1 MAYFSILTKLLTRQ
15 SMSFFMLV
23 FAQARDCSLPNVS
36 YPLVLQKLDLEV
48 ADMSPACKS
57 KSKDKKPGKE
67 SPKNSLKHVST
78 STGTS
83 GSGYN
88 PILGTFH
95 TFETSPTPSS
105 ALLHVNG
112 RFRNIDETE
121 DHNRSSSGTGI
132 EYDSISNNGSWSG
145 DSEDHKEKPSNPL
158 PRQDTIPGADNDKRE
173 KVRQKNER
181 KHQRQKER
189 RAQELH
195 EKCSGYLM
203 SRKLEALAQKLVV
216 MGFSQERATMALILN
231 EGRVEESVAWLLE
244 GSEEDK
250 TVQHNIDE
258 GGNLKIDISEELARV
273 TELEIRY
280 KASKQE
286 VERAIVSSEGDLD
299 KAEET
304 IKSQKEDPPFAPCK
318 ANENGDPPTVATN
331 QNSLRIQSKS
341 TSPTAIQQKREEK
354 EYNYIRSPA
363 VGSSVDSKVIQVMK
377 KLPPKTDWARTQ
389 QIPMPAEKRWVS
401 SGSNPSS
408 SSLASPPTASPVK
421 ELKNLQLGSVKEPV
435 IVMQRPQSINSKQA
449 SSTSI
454 SSSPYTISVE
464 TAKQHG
470 FVPSLAVSRSISP
483 NGISSNQS
491 YTLQAQYKPSQQQQF
506 VSNSSSMDSSG
517 AKSRLPAL
525 APPSSLGLFS
535 GIGTSAINTPSQ
547 VDWTTGSSTLQFD
560 YTNIDWSLDR
570 GSLLSRPNY
579 VQSNGFGYGVNSS
592 SLRSGLSKGNGAV
605 TMVGLQDRL
614 SGSEAIVG
622 GSREWTSPF
631 EEKELFSVTRQFVSS
646 PTL

>member
-1 MAYFSILTKLLTRQ
+1 
-15 SMSFFMLV
+15 MLV
-23 FAQARDCSLPNVS
+23 FARARDCSLPNVS
-36 YPLVLQKLDLEV
+36 YPLFLQKLDLEV
-48 ADMSPACKS
+48 ADMSPASKS
-57 KSKDKKPGKE
+57 KPKDKKPGKE
-67 SPKNSLKHVST
+67 SPNNSLKHVIA

-105 ALLHVNG
+105 TLLHVNG
-112 RFRNIDETE
+112 RFRNIDEVE
-121 DHNRSSSGTGI
+121 DHNRISSGTGI

-145 DSEDHKEKPSNPL
+145 DSEDHKEKPSNPVT
-158 PRQDTIPGADNDKRE
+158 RQDTIPGADNDKRE

-203 SRKLEALAQKLVV
+203 SRKLEALAQKLVA

-244 GSEEDK
+244 GSGEDK
-250 TVQHNIDE
+250 AVKHNIDE
-258 GGNLKIDISEELARV
+258 GGSLKIDISEELARV

-304 IKSQKEDPPFAPCK
+304 IKSQKEDPPFASCK
-318 ANENGDPPTVATN
+318 ANENGDPPIVATN
-331 QNSLRIQSKS
+331 QNSLRIQTKS
-341 TSPTAIQQKREEK
+341 TSPTSIQQKREEN

-363 VGSSVDSKVIQVMK
+363 VGSSVDPKGIQVLK
-377 KLPPKTDWARTQ
+377 KLPPKTEWARPQ
-389 QIPMPAEKRWVS
+389 QIPMPTEKRWAT

-435 IVMQRPQSINSKQA
+435 IVMQRPQSINPKQA
-449 SSTSI
+449 TSTSI
-454 SSSPYTISVE
+454 SSSPCTISVE
-464 TAKQHG
+464 TVTQHG
-470 FVPSLAVSRSISP
+470 IVPSLAVSRSISP
-483 NGISSNQS
+483 NDISSNQS
-491 YTLQAQYKPSQQQQF
+491 YTAQAQYKPSQQQQF
-506 VSNSSSMDSSG
+506 VSNSSSMDCSG
-517 AKSRLPAL
+517 AKIRSPPL

-535 GIGTSAINTPSQ
+535 GFGTSTISTPCQ

-570 GSLLSRPNY
+570 DSLLSRPNY
-579 VQSNGFGYGVNSS
+579 VQSNGLGYGMNSS
-592 SLRSGLSKGNGAV
+592 SLRLGLSKGNGVVA
-605 TMVGLQDRL
+605 MVGLQDGL
-614 SGSEAIVG
+614 SGSEAIGG

-631 EEKELFSVTRQFVSS
+631 EEKDLFSITRQFVSS

>member
-1 MAYFSILTKLLTRQ
+1 M
-15 SMSFFMLV
+15 
-23 FAQARDCSLPNVS
+23 S
-36 YPLVLQKLDLEV
+36 YPLVLQKLEPEV
-48 ADMSPACKS
+48 ADMSPASKS
-57 KSKDKKPGKE
+57 KSKDKKSGKE
-67 SPKNSLKHVST
+67 SPKSSLKHVNS

-95 TFETSPTPSS
+95 TFETSSVPSS

-112 RFRNIDETE
+112 RFRNIDEME
-121 DHNRSSSGTGI
+121 DQNRSSSGTGI
-132 EYDSISNNGSWSG
+132 EFDSISNNGSWSG

-158 PRQDTIPGADNDKRE
+158 PRLDTIPGADNDKRE

-203 SRKLEALAQKLVV
+203 SRKLEALAQQLVA

-231 EGRVEESVAWLLE
+231 EGRVEESVVWLLE
-244 GSEEDK
+244 GGEEDK
-250 TVQHNIDE
+250 TVEHNLDE
-258 GGNLKIDISEELARV
+258 GSNLKIDISEELARV

-286 VERAIVSSEGDLD
+286 IERAIVSCEGDLD

-304 IKSQKEDPPFAPCK
+304 IKSQKEDPPYVPCK
-318 ANENGDPPTVATN
+318 ANENGNPPIAAIS
-331 QNSLRIQSKS
+331 QNSLRMQPKS
-341 TSPTAIQQKREEK
+341 TSPTTIQQKRDEK
-354 EYNYIRSPA
+354 EYSYIKTPA
-363 VGSSVDSKVIQVMK
+363 VGSSVDSKGVQVLK
-377 KLPPKTDWARTQ
+377 KLPPKTDWARPQ

-401 SGSNPSS
+401 SGSNPPS

-435 IVMQRPQSINSKQA
+435 IVMQRPLSINPKQA
-449 SSTSI
+449 TSTSI
-454 SSSPYTISVE
+454 GSSQYSISVE
-464 TAKQHG
+464 TAKPHG
-470 FVPSLAVSRSISP
+470 FVPSLAVSRSISS
-483 NGISSNQS
+483 NGVSSNQS
-491 YTLQAQYKPSQQQQF
+491 YTPQPQYKPPQQQQF
-506 VSNSSSMDSSG
+506 VSSGSSMDSSG
-517 AKSRLPAL
+517 TKIRLPAL

-535 GIGTSAINTPSQ
+535 GIGTSMISNSSQ
-547 VDWTTGSSTLQFD
+547 VDWSTGSSTLQFD

-579 VQSNGFGYGVNSS
+579 VQQSNGFGYGVNSS
-592 SLRSGLSKGNGAV
+592 SMRPGLPKGNGAV
-605 TMVGLQDRL
+605 AMVGLQEGLVSND
-614 SGSEAIVG
+614 AIVG
-622 GSREWTSPF
+622 GSREWSSPF
-631 EEKELFSVTRQFVSS
+631 EEKDLFSLPRQFVSS